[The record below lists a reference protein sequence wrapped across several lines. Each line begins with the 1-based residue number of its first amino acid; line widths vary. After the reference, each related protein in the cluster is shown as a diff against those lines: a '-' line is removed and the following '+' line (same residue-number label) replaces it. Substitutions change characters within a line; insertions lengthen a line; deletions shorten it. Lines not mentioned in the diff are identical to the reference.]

1 MATATE
7 KQFTIGMVVSCKRSD
22 CTQAE
27 EACSTCVESFVGEN
41 IKLHDRFALRQIT
54 TENQSKQFSV
64 SFNAHCLRPD
74 CTVTSDG
81 GEACCTAS
89 AEKCE
94 MCLRTIVSRGI
105 REMYGFHAK
114 EIAVV

>member
-7 KQFTIGMVVSCKRSD
+7 KQFTIGMVVSCKRRD
-22 CTQAE
+22 CALDE
-27 EACSTCVESFVGEN
+27 GACSTCVESFIGEN
-41 IKLHDRFALRQIT
+41 IKFHDRFALRQIT
-54 TENQSKQFSV
+54 TGNQSKQFSV
-64 SFNAHCLRPD
+64 SFVAHCRRPD
-74 CTVTSDG
+74 CTTAFDG
-81 GEACCTAS
+81 AEACCTAS

-94 MCLRTIVSRGI
+94 MCLRTIVNRSI

>member
-1 MATATE
+1 METATE

-22 CTQAE
+22 CVPAE
-27 EACSTCVESFVGEN
+27 GACSTCVENFVGESV
-41 IKLHDRFALRQIT
+41 KLHEQFTLRQIT
-54 TENQSKQFSV
+54 TGNQSKQFSV
-64 SFNAHCLRPD
+64 SFVAHCRRPD
-74 CTVTSDG
+74 CTTTYDG
-81 GEACCTAS
+81 AEACCTAS